1 MRVRSR
7 TVSHDNTRQW
17 FSDSSARQKKGDRK
31 GLRMKSHPAIERA
44 SEMRSPT
51 MRNRRIKTQRGE
63 AWTVAE
69 LKQLGKTPDSVLA
82 TRTGRT
88 LNEVVA
94 VALN

>member
-1 MRVRSR
+1 
-7 TVSHDNTRQW
+7 
-17 FSDSSARQKKGDRK
+17 
-31 GLRMKSHPAIERA
+31 
-44 SEMRSPT
+44 